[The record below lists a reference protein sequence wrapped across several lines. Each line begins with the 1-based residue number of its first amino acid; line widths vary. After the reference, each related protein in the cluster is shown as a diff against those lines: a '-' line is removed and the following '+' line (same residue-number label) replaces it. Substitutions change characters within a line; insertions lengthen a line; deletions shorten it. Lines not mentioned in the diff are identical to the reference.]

1 MTFPASICIKRLYLE
16 LLSILKEFSLTI
28 VLIDHLA
35 MAILCFK
42 GEQDMLVGSAT
53 YLAAYMNYVRKDF
66 FDFYVQ
72 CIRFGEG
79 LIE

>member
-1 MTFPASICIKRLYLE
+1 
-16 LLSILKEFSLTI
+16 
-28 VLIDHLA
+28 